1 MLIHII
7 PSLSSYIKG
16 VYAPKCVILHAALL
30 HQTCVHCAIFPTAAS
45 RRSLVRVSVP
55 VWRIILSDPLC
66 VIGLVSHYLTNY
78 LIQHRPI
85 PRRKNIS
92 QLTLSKKEY
101 PVLAVVSNCCPGPG
115 GTLPMHYSPV
125 RHSSAGASSSV
136 TVRLACVKHAASVHS
151 EPGSNSP

>member
-30 HQTCVHCAIFPTAAS
+30 HQTFVHCAIFPTAAS

-66 VIGLVSHYLTNY
+66 VIGLVSHYPTNY

-85 PRRKNIS
+85 PQRKTFPTLINREGVSSINHRFQWLS
-92 QLTLSKKEY
+92 QTKGHVTYALLTRAPLVSRSKLLCY
-101 PVLAVVSNCCPGPG
+101 RSTCMC
-115 GTLPMHYSPV
+115 
-125 RHSSAGASSSV
+125 
-136 TVRLACVKHAASVHS
+136 
-151 EPGSNSP
+151 